1 MSEEKELIAQLN
13 SDKRSVKIQAIVKLT
28 RAGKSEQAIRSLLP
42 FLTCEDREL
51 SFFANQAAGKIAERI
66 KIDLNQLSGNEPV
79 VTTVETA
86 PTQQARLVLSR
97 ETFLNARKEQAEEL
111 LAIIRSSPESIPDEA
126 MPAVGAFLSR
136 HGGIS
141 DAGFIEKYLL
151 RDNSNLAMPFINAAE
166 SVAPAIL
173 PRVLPNLLASNEPL
187 VRSRSVSALRK
198 IDPEEAERHFS
209 DLLSSR
215 NPENRLAAIGIG
227 FLFPFDRV
235 KGYILSMLP
244 DEKDQEVLT
253 ACQTVLASNPDV
265 DTALSILDCIDA
277 VAAAQKP
284 MLTLIFR
291 TVCQA
296 LAATGL
302 LPVEQAHPDAMIK
315 LWKQQRLQ
323 SFLFDLEIQLS
334 FADDQKKASI
344 ISWID
349 KNKQHPKV
357 QELIERLG
365 KNPQTEEVFR
375 QLNRNLSIESATP
388 PSGLPD
394 PVSVGKE
401 PAAAKAEPE
410 RAQEQDSAAPGK
422 SSDKATQKPVAPGV
436 IQKLRTLEIEGFAAN
451 KSWVMQEALAGEP
464 LIRAEALNALLRI
477 HPDGKLIDLAKEA
490 FGAGSIEVRTAA
502 FKVLERLDPDYLK
515 ERISQMLQE
524 TDPNLRIRAVRFGIK
539 YKQDESIEALKRLLK
554 SEEQAVRSN
563 AISCLAICPFNA
575 TFKLLMD
582 QLDREDHPVIAKQI
596 ASILLSN
603 PSKALLKALDN
614 ITKTANPAVSMVIS
628 QTRNDLFDLV
638 AQLPEVSEPE
648 PAPAASEEEKPYSV
662 SKVREIARRSK
673 DWKPGYKPD
682 KEGKGDAKTSQI
694 NWQMLI
700 SGSVLLIFLGL
711 LPIMLLSDRSQPD
724 VPTGGKTPQEWRTGE
739 RGNPNRVAIPDK
751 FRMNRP
757 CSLSGTIEKLVSDE
771 SLVMVHENQ
780 KIMIKFEFAA
790 SKEYAVGD
798 KINVTI
804 IPYRVNPHGII
815 LSRGQEISAAG
826 GENKQPSESPQEEES
841 K

>member
-1 MSEEKELIAQLN
+1 MSEENELIAQLN

-28 RAGKSEQAIRSLLP
+28 RAGKSEQAIRALLP
-42 FLTCEDREL
+42 FLACEDREL

-66 KIDLNQLSGNEPV
+66 KIDINQLSGNEPV
-79 VTTVETA
+79 VTTVEET
-86 PTQQARLVLSR
+86 PSQKPETTLSR
-97 ETFLNARKEQAEEL
+97 EIFLNARKDKAEEL
-111 LAIIRSSPESIPDEA
+111 LEIIRSTPEKIPDETL
-126 MPAVGAFLSR
+126 PAVGAFLSR

-141 DAGFIEKYLL
+141 DAGFIEKCLL
-151 RDNSNLAMPFINAAE
+151 KDNSNLALPFINAAE

-253 ACQTVLASNPDV
+253 ACQTVLASNPDI

-302 LPVEQAHPDAMIK
+302 LAADQATPEAMIR

-344 ISWID
+344 IGWID
-349 KNKQHPKV
+349 KNRQHPKV

-365 KNPQTEEVFR
+365 KNPQTEEVFK
-375 QLNRNLSIESATP
+375 QLNRKISIESATP
-388 PSGLPD
+388 PAGLPD
-394 PVSVGKE
+394 PVSAHQTADNKE
-401 PAAAKAEPE
+401 EGSESIAKPAPDAANRPAA
-410 RAQEQDSAAPGK
+410 QETARTADPGI
-422 SSDKATQKPVAPGV
+422 
-436 IQKLRTLEIEGFAAN
+436 IQKLRNLEIEGFSAN
-451 KSWVMQEALAGEP
+451 KSWIMKEALSGEP
-464 LIRAEALNALLRI
+464 TIRAEALNALLRI

-490 FGAGSIEVRTAA
+490 FGCESIEVRTAA
-502 FKVLERLDPDYLK
+502 FKILERLDPEFLK
-515 ERISQMLQE
+515 EKISQMLQE

-539 YKQDESIEALKRLLK
+539 YKQEESIEALKRLLK

-603 PSKALLKALDN
+603 PSKAVLKALDN

-648 PAPAASEEEKPYSV
+648 PAPAAQEADKPYSV

-682 KEGKGDAKTSQI
+682 KDGKEEGKPSQI
-694 NWQMLI
+694 NWQMLV

-711 LPIMLLSDRSQPD
+711 LPIMLLSDRGQSDIP
-724 VPTGGKTPQEWRTGE
+724 PGKSSQEWRSGE
-739 RGNPNRVAIPDK
+739 RVNPTKVAIPDK

-771 SLVMVHENQ
+771 SMVMAHESH

-826 GENKQPSESPQEEES
+826 GEKPQSIETSQEGENQ
-841 K
+841 

>member
-1 MSEEKELIAQLN
+1 MSEEKELISQLN

-28 RAGKSEQAIRSLLP
+28 RAGKSEQAIRALLP
-42 FLTCEDREL
+42 FLSCDDREL

-66 KIDLNQLSGNEPV
+66 KVDLKQLSGNEPV
-79 VTTVETA
+79 ASTIDEASTEQTTMA
-86 PTQQARLVLSR
+86 PSR
-97 ETFLNARKEQAEEL
+97 ETFLNARKDQAEEL
-111 LAIIRSSPESIPDEA
+111 LDLIRNSPEKIPDEA

-141 DAGFIEKYLL
+141 DAGFIERQLL
-151 RDNSNLAMPFINAAE
+151 KDNSNLALPFINAAE
-166 SVAPAIL
+166 SIAPAIL

-198 IDPEEAERHFS
+198 IDPDEAERHFS

-277 VAAAQKP
+277 VATAQKP

-302 LPVEQAHPDAMIK
+302 LPSEQATPDAMIK

-344 ISWID
+344 ICWIE
-349 KNKQHPKV
+349 KNRQHTKV

-365 KNPQTEEVFR
+365 KNPQTEDVFR
-375 QLNRNLSIESATP
+375 QLNRHLSIESVTP

-394 PVSVGKE
+394 PVKSSKVTTTADNE
-401 PAAAKAEPE
+401 TAAAP
-410 RAQEQDSAAPGK
+410 SALSENPVEGNRQQSYAPGI
-422 SSDKATQKPVAPGV
+422 
-436 IQKLRTLEIEGFAAN
+436 IQKLRSLEIEGFGQN
-451 KSWVMQEALAGEP
+451 KAWIMKEALSGEP
-464 LIRAEALNALLRI
+464 TIRAEALNALLRI

-490 FGAGSIEVRTAA
+490 FNCESIEVRTSA
-502 FKVLERLDPDYLK
+502 FKILERLDPDYLK
-515 ERISQMLQE
+515 DKISLLLQE

-554 SEEQAVRSN
+554 SEEQSVRSN

-648 PAPAASEEEKPYSV
+648 PQPTAPEEEKPYSV

-673 DWKPGYKPD
+673 DWKPGYKAD
-682 KEGKGDAKTSQI
+682 KDDKGDGKTSQV

-711 LPIMLLSDRSQPD
+711 LPIMLLSDRGQTDIP
-724 VPTGGKTPQEWRTGE
+724 PGKTSQEWRTGE
-739 RGNPNRVAIPDK
+739 RGNPTRVAIPDK

-790 SKEYAVGD
+790 SKEYNVGD

-815 LSRGQEISAAG
+815 LSRGQEISAADG
-826 GENKQPSESPQEEES
+826 DKQQPVDTPTEGENK
-841 K
+841 

>member
-1 MSEEKELIAQLN
+1 MSEENELIAQLN

-28 RAGKSEQAIRSLLP
+28 RAGKSEQAIRALLP
-42 FLTCEDREL
+42 FLASEDREL

-66 KIDLNQLSGNEPV
+66 KIDISQLSGNEPV
-79 VTTVETA
+79 VTTVEDVHV
-86 PTQQARLVLSR
+86 QQPKMVLSR
-97 ETFLNARKEQAEEL
+97 EMFLNAGKDKAAEL
-111 LAIIRSSPESIPDEA
+111 LEVIRSAPERIPDETL
-126 MPAVGAFLSR
+126 PAVGAFLSR

-141 DAGFIEKYLL
+141 DAGFIEKCLL
-151 RDNSNLAMPFINAAE
+151 KDNSNLALPFINAAE

-227 FLFPFDRV
+227 FLFPFERV

-253 ACQTVLASNPDV
+253 ACQTVLASNPDI

-302 LPVEQAHPDAMIK
+302 LPAEQATPDAMIK

-344 ISWID
+344 IGWIE
-349 KNKQHPKV
+349 KNRQHSKV

-365 KNPQTEEVFR
+365 KNPQTEDIFR
-375 QLNRNLSIESATP
+375 QLSLNLALESATP
-388 PSGLPD
+388 PAGLPD
-394 PVSVGKE
+394 PVSARKKVDVRATGAE
-401 PAAAKAEPE
+401 TASETPPDSTGQPAAKKTFQPADPAI
-410 RAQEQDSAAPGK
+410 
-422 SSDKATQKPVAPGV
+422 
-436 IQKLRTLEIEGFAAN
+436 IQKLRNLEIEGFSAN
-451 KSWVMQEALAGEP
+451 KSWIMKEALSGEP
-464 LIRAEALNALLRI
+464 AIRAEALNALLRI
-477 HPDGKLIDLAKEA
+477 HPDGKLIDLAKAA
-490 FGAGSIEVRTAA
+490 FDCESVEVRTAA
-502 FKVLERLDPDYLK
+502 FKVLERLDPDFLK
-515 ERISQMLQE
+515 EKISQMLQE
-524 TDPNLRIRAVRFGIK
+524 TDPNLRIRAVRFGVK
-539 YKQDESIEALKRLLK
+539 YKPDESIEALKRLLK
-554 SEEQAVRSN
+554 SDEQAVRSN

-603 PSKALLKALDN
+603 PSKAVLKALDN

-648 PAPAASEEEKPYSV
+648 PAPAQQEAEKPYSV

-682 KEGKGDAKTSQI
+682 KEGKG
-694 NWQMLI
+694 
-700 SGSVLLIFLGL
+700 
-711 LPIMLLSDRSQPD
+711 
-724 VPTGGKTPQEWRTGE
+724 
-739 RGNPNRVAIPDK
+739 
-751 FRMNRP
+751 
-757 CSLSGTIEKLVSDE
+757 
-771 SLVMVHENQ
+771 
-780 KIMIKFEFAA
+780 
-790 SKEYAVGD
+790 
-798 KINVTI
+798 
-804 IPYRVNPHGII
+804 
-815 LSRGQEISAAG
+815 
-826 GENKQPSESPQEEES
+826 EES
-841 K
+841 SRRLTGRC

>member
-1 MSEEKELIAQLN
+1 MSEENDLIAQLN

-28 RAGKSEQAIRSLLP
+28 RAGKSEQAIRALLP
-42 FLTCEDREL
+42 YLACDDREL
-51 SFFANQAAGKIAERI
+51 SFFANQAAGKIAQRA
-66 KIDLNQLSGNEPV
+66 KIDLNQLSGKEPLV
-79 VTTVETA
+79 NTIEDQPEQKPSTTLT
-86 PTQQARLVLSR
+86 R
-97 ETFLNARKEQAEEL
+97 ETFLNSSKEQAAEL
-111 LAIIRSSPESIPDEA
+111 LEIIRNKPESIPEEA
-126 MPAVGAFLSR
+126 IPAVGAFLSR

-141 DAGFIEKYLL
+141 DAGFIEKFLL
-151 RDNSNLAMPFINAAE
+151 KDNSNLAIPFINAAE
-166 SVAPAIL
+166 MVAPAVL

-244 DEKDQEVLT
+244 EELDQEVLT
-253 ACQTVLASNPDV
+253 ACQTVLASNPDI

-277 VAAAQKP
+277 VATAQKP

-302 LPVEQAHPDAMIK
+302 LPAEQATPEAMIK
-315 LWKQQRLQ
+315 IWKQQRLQ
-323 SFLFDLEIQLS
+323 SFLYDLEIQLS

-344 ISWID
+344 ISWIE
-349 KNKQHPKV
+349 KNRRHPKV

-365 KNPQTEEVFR
+365 KNPQTEEVFL
-375 QLNRNLSIESATP
+375 QLSRRFSIESATP
-388 PSGLPD
+388 PTGLPD
-394 PVSVGKE
+394 PDVASQTAAKEE
-401 PAAAKAEPE
+401 PATTDAA
-410 RAQEQDSAAPGK
+410 SVL
-422 SSDKATQKPVAPGV
+422 SSSNQSSKKNKPDAVFSPADKEKL
-436 IQKLRTLEIEGFAAN
+436 QKLRSLEIEEFSNN
-451 KSWVMQEALAGEP
+451 KAWIMKEAQTGEP
-464 LIRAEALNALLRI
+464 RIRAEALNALLRV
-477 HPDGKLIDLAKEA
+477 HPDGKLIDLGKEA
-490 FGAGSIEVRTAA
+490 ISSESVEVRTAA
-502 FKVLERLDPDYLK
+502 FKVLERLDADFLK
-515 ERISQMLQE
+515 EKISEMLQE

-539 YKQDESIEALKRLLK
+539 YRQEESIEALKRLLN
-554 SEEQAVRSN
+554 SNEQAVRSN
-563 AISCLAICPFNA
+563 AISCLAICPFDA
-575 TFKLLMD
+575 TFKMLMD
-582 QLDREDHPVIAKQI
+582 QLDREEHPVIARQI

-603 PSKALLKALDN
+603 PSKAVLKALDN
-614 ITKTANPAVSMVIS
+614 LTKTANPAVSMVIS

-638 AQLPEVSEPE
+638 NQMPETSEPE
-648 PAPAASEEEKPYSV
+648 PASTQEAEKPYSV

-673 DWKPGYKPD
+673 NWKPGYKTVKD
-682 KEGKGDAKTSQI
+682 TEKKGEPGQT
-694 NWQMLI
+694 NWQLII
-700 SGSVLLIFLGL
+700 SGSVILIFLGL
-711 LPIMLLSDRSQPD
+711 LPIMLLSDRGQPD
-724 VPTGGKTPQEWRTGE
+724 YQPEKGSKEWRNGE
-739 RGNPNRVAIPDK
+739 RGNKNRVAIPDK

-771 SLVMVHENQ
+771 SLVMVHDNQ

-815 LSRGQEISAAG
+815 LSRGQEISAAKSENNHPVKTPQ
-826 GENKQPSESPQEEES
+826 GE
-841 K
+841 